1 MKSEVKCKIT
11 DLLKD
16 YVVLHERI
24 KALYTMLEVHG
35 YIHWYW
41 LESNHAKKKNYW
53 ENYYDIVKN
62 TIAIDIKTF
71 DPIKCKEDMEN
82 ISVRNNHIHEIKKE
96 IKRYHRLQ
104 SNIQNVLDDMCV
116 GGDIKSIYKQYNTE
130 EVPSLFKNGMNY
142 TYYTRWNDEF
152 TNEEMTEEE
161 RKIAEEKTREMYA
174 NFTDDDWRALGD
186 NY

>member
-1 MKSEVKCKIT
+1 MKTFVIHKPEVKYKICKIT

-62 TIAIDIKTF
+62 TITIDIKTF
-71 DPIKCKEDMEN
+71 DPIKRKEDMEN

-104 SNIQNVLDDMCV
+104 SNIQNILNSIFE
-116 GGDIKSIYKQYNTE
+116 GGNMVVIRRQYNAE
-130 EVPSLFKNGMNY
+130 EVPSQFKNKMNY
-142 TYYTRWNDEF
+142 TYCVS
-152 TNEEMTEEE
+152 
-161 RKIAEEKTREMYA
+161 
-174 NFTDDDWRALGD
+174 
-186 NY
+186 NYIRYISLD

>member
-104 SNIQNVLDDMCV
+104 SNIQNVLNSIS
-116 GGDIKSIYKQYNTE
+116 DIGSNMVIYRHYNTE
-130 EVPSLFKNGMNY
+130 KVPSQFKNKMNY
-142 TYYTRWNDEF
+142 TYYVSNL
-152 TNEEMTEEE
+152 
-161 RKIAEEKTREMYA
+161 KTV
-174 NFTDDDWRALGD
+174 
-186 NY
+186 

>member
-11 DLLKD
+11 DLLED

-62 TIAIDIKTF
+62 TIAIDVKTF

-82 ISVRNNHIHEIKKE
+82 TSVRNNNIREIKDE

-104 SNIQNVLDDMCV
+104 PL
-116 GGDIKSIYKQYNTE
+116 
-130 EVPSLFKNGMNY
+130 
-142 TYYTRWNDEF
+142 
-152 TNEEMTEEE
+152 NEEGNMVIVD
-161 RKIAEEKTREMYA
+161 KDDEKHEHCVRLIIDSDKQSHEIPNRIIFCKGA
-174 NFTDDDWRALGD
+174 V
-186 NY
+186 

>member
-1 MKSEVKCKIT
+1 MKTFVIHKPEVKYKICKIT

-62 TIAIDIKTF
+62 TITIDIKTF

-104 SNIQNVLDDMCV
+104 SNIQNILNSIFE
-116 GGDIKSIYKQYNTE
+116 GGNMVVIRRQYNAE
-130 EVPSLFKNGMNY
+130 EVPSQFKNKMNY
-142 TYYTRWNDEF
+142 TYCVS
-152 TNEEMTEEE
+152 
-161 RKIAEEKTREMYA
+161 
-174 NFTDDDWRALGD
+174 
-186 NY
+186 NYIRYISLD